1 MGKIAIDKERCKGC
15 RLCLVTCPEKIIRLS
30 EGFNEKGYHYI
41 ACDDSGECTAC
52 TLCGRICPDMAIEV
66 YK

>member
-1 MGKIAIDKERCKGC
+1 M
-15 RLCLVTCPEKIIRLS
+15 VTCPKKIIRLS

>member
-1 MGKIAIDKERCKGC
+1 MGKIIIDKERCKGC
-15 RLCLVTCPEKIIRLS
+15 LLCLETCPKRIIRLS
-30 EGFNEKGYHYI
+30 EGFNEKGYHFVS
-41 ACDDSGECTAC
+41 CNDSGECTAC